1 MKVLDLFAG
10 IGGFTIGDDLDSTAG
25 TLKLKGATG
34 QITASDVLLDGGTI
48 GGFELDSVSISSVDN
63 SLIMSASGQITGSN
77 VLFSGGEIGG
87 FTLSSDELKSSNNNL
102 RLKDSGQITG
112 SDVLFDG
119 GTIGGF
125 SLGSNKLQNG
135 LFSLNAQDGAGTI
148 ILAGT
153 STFGA
158 DGIHMAF
165 NANAG
170 GGSANTKFF
179 VGNNNGSKIQYLNDI
194 LNETNSIK

>member
-1 MKVLDLFAG
+1 
-10 IGGFTIGDDLDSTAG
+10 
-25 TLKLKGATG
+25 
-34 QITASDVLLDGGTI
+34 
-48 GGFELDSVSISSVDN
+48 
-63 SLIMSASGQITGSN
+63 
-77 VLFSGGEIGG
+77 
-87 FTLSSDELKSSNNNL
+87 
-102 RLKDSGQITG
+102 
-112 SDVLFDG
+112 G

-125 SLGSNKLQNG
+125 SLGSNKLQSG

-153 STFGA
+153 NTFGA

-194 LNETNSIK
+194 LTISSSAFVLGSPQQFISGANGNIEISSSNFHLDNNGDVSMTGTITATAGDIGGFNITSDAISSTDGNLV